1 MSGIG
6 HFGELWAIEHFQKKL
21 NMPAYLPLKDKG
33 IDFIA
38 NKGERFFQIQVKTS
52 MFQKNSYFWF
62 DLHKSKMI
70 YSENTY
76 YIFVCATLQRRTF
89 MGKRKNFLVIPSL
102 KIKEWIGKRILV
114 TKKGDNN
121 ILNIFIY
128 PDIDEKQWTYRNKG
142 KEIDLTAHWNNFT
155 YFR

>member
-1 MSGIG
+1 
-6 HFGELWAIEHFQKKL
+6 
-21 NMPAYLPLKDKG
+21 
-33 IDFIA
+33 
-38 NKGERFFQIQVKTS
+38 
-52 MFQKNSYFWF
+52 
-62 DLHKSKMI
+62 MI

-121 ILNIFIY
+121 ILYIFIY
-128 PDIDEKQWTYRNKG
+128 PDIDEKQWTYKNKG
-142 KEIDLTAHWNNFT
+142 KEINLTEYWNNFT